1 MPTQQTKQGDYFY
14 HIPLTDQEA
23 FLFSRTTDKTP
34 QTFYTKFFKDL
45 LTSQRPKQLYD
56 DTTYVTM
63 SRSTLTPNKVHW
75 KRFEAGDKPDVNTYN
90 MVSKQLVENLEA
102 YQKKYPKYVR
112 FDKNIL
118 KPSISTPSMV
128 SSRDQTSLFGDRIL
142 GHLQN
147 LQSRL
152 TPVQKSFRSRDDY
165 ADVVIF
171 IFIILSLVLLGRRKK
186 MTSLIENK
194 DFTKAIS
201 LFLKKIEDKRI
212 REQFETFFKD
222 MRDEES
228 KTQILNKLQIKLN
241 RQQEFSKTLLVY
253 IQNPTDHVL
262 YGIAS
267 FLTLLSKKSKD
278 NFIRMLEDVTGQK
291 NLFRKIKPYYE
302 SMKELNRSLE
312 RPPLRRQSEVRS
324 VSVSQQQTTPRK
336 VQQQVKQQQ
345 KQQNIFDK
353 NNLPKF
359 FQQNKQLLVSPEG
372 SVSPVFRP
380 MLDRFLG
387 QHQTKDPELLKQFIY
402 TKARQF
408 IRKNPTMTLATMNN
422 LLKNSITQAGFE
434 QYKKQK
440 MSLSNASIITSI
452 SPIRKSRAIHKPS
465 EPPKQVVAKTQTKVV
480 EKQQKQLKPRV
491 ERIKKEQQTQTATRI
506 MDFNIQN
513 IMNSKKY
520 KNTIGTL
527 IEFLQNHPE
536 IKTIYIVDAPN
547 ILYSASASYRKRQ
560 QTTVRYEFINLLRRQ
575 FQMKKDDMIIIVSQM
590 NLRDWMKNK
599 EENDPITFSHILDD
613 RDNIFHIRVGCVDTT
628 TEEPSDCFKT
638 IGFNEMDDFV
648 RKDLMAR
655 MADELTDRTFVEI
668 SNDTGKNWKF
678 I

>member
-1 MPTQQTKQGDYFY
+1 MPTQQTKQGEYFY

-63 SRSTLTPNKVHW
+63 SRSTLTPNKIHW

-90 MVSKQLVENLEA
+90 MVSKQLVDNLNA
-102 YQKKYPKYVR
+102 YQEKYPKYVR
-112 FDKNIL
+112 FDRNIL
-118 KPSISTPSMV
+118 KPSVSAPSIRTYDETGLADVISE
-128 SSRDQTSLFGDRIL
+128 
-142 GHLQN
+142 HLQN
-147 LQSRL
+147 MQNRRL
-152 TPVQKSFRSRDDY
+152 SSTTKRSIAQTRSTDLY
-165 ADVVIF
+165 ANVVMFLLIV
-171 IFIILSLVLLGRRKK
+171 LGLGYLVRRRRVMSLLEDK
-186 MTSLIENK
+186 E
-194 DFTKAIS
+194 FTKGVS
-201 LFLKKIEDKRI
+201 LFIKKIEDENKRK
-212 REQFETFFKD
+212 RLKEFLRN
-222 MRDEES
+222 MRDEKS
-228 KTQILNKLQIKLN
+228 KSQILDKLQTSI
-241 RQQEFSKTLLVY
+241 RAPRFSKKLLAY
-253 IQNPTDHVL
+253 IHNPTDDVL
-262 YGIAS
+262 YGIAC
-267 FLTLLSKKSKD
+267 FLIILSKNSKD
-278 NFIRMLEDVTGQK
+278 NFVRMLEEITGQK
-291 NLFRKIKPYYE
+291 RLFQKIKPYYE
-302 SMKELNRSLE
+302 SVKELSRSLE
-312 RPPLRRQSEVRS
+312 LPPLRRQSEVRS
-324 VSVSQQQTTPRK
+324 VFVSQQQTTPRK
-336 VQQQVKQQQ
+336 VEQQ
-345 KQQNIFDK
+345 KPQNIFDK

-380 MLDRFLG
+380 MLDRFLD
-387 QHQTKDPELLKQFIY
+387 QHQTDDPELLKQFIY
-402 TKARQF
+402 NKARQF

-422 LLKNSITQAGFE
+422 LLKNAITQAGLE

-465 EPPKQVVAKTQTKVV
+465 EQQKKQVVQKQQTKVV
-480 EKQQKQLKPRV
+480 QKQLKPHV
-491 ERIKKEQQTQTATRI
+491 QRIKKEKQTQTATRI

-520 KNTIGTL
+520 KKTIGTL

-613 RDNIFHIRVGCVDTT
+613 RDNIFHIRVGCIDTT

-668 SNDTGKNWKF
+668 SNDTGKNWQF

>member
-1 MPTQQTKQGDYFY
+1 MPTQQTKQGEYFY
-14 HIPLTDQEA
+14 HIPLTQKEV
-23 FLFSRTTDKTP
+23 LSFSMTTDKTSP
-34 QTFYTKFFKDL
+34 EFYSKFFKNI
-45 LTSQRPKQLYD
+45 LTSDRPRRIND
-56 DTTYVTM
+56 DMTYITF
-63 SRSTLTPNKVHW
+63 SRSTLTPNKVNW
-75 KRFEAGDKPDVNTYN
+75 KRFRQGDKPDLKTFH
-90 MVSKQLVENLEA
+90 MVSKPLVDELE
-102 YQKKYPKYVR
+102 KYR
-112 FDKNIL
+112 FRYPQFTHFDRNIM

-152 TPVQKSFRSRDDY
+152 TPVQKSFRPRDDY
-165 ADVVIF
+165 ADVIMF

-186 MTSLIENK
+186 TTSLIENK

-201 LFLKKIEDKRI
+201 LFLKKIEDKKI

-228 KTQILNKLQIKLN
+228 KTQILNKLQITLN

-302 SMKELNRSLE
+302 SMKELNRALE
-312 RPPLRRQSEVRS
+312 RPPLRRQSEVLS

-336 VQQQVKQQQ
+336 VQQQVKQQQQ

-380 MLDRFLG
+380 MLDRFLD
-387 QHQTKDPELLKQFIY
+387 QHQTDDPELLKQFIY

-422 LLKNSITQAGFE
+422 LLKNSITQAGLE

-440 MSLSNASIITSI
+440 ISVSNASIITSI

-465 EPPKQVVAKTQTKVV
+465 EPPKQVVPKKQTKVV
-480 EKQQKQLKPRV
+480 EKQLTQRV
-491 ERIKKEQQTQTATRI
+491 KRVKKEQQTQTATSI

-520 KNTIGTL
+520 KKTIETL

-536 IKTIYIVDAPN
+536 IETIYIVDAPN
-547 ILYSASASYRKRQ
+547 ILYSASTSYRKRQ

-575 FQMKKDDMIIIVSQM
+575 FQMGKHDMIIIVSQM
-590 NLRDWMKNK
+590 NLRDWMKNR

-655 MADELTDRTFVEI
+655 MADELTDRTFIEI
-668 SNDTGKNWKF
+668 SNDTGKNWQF